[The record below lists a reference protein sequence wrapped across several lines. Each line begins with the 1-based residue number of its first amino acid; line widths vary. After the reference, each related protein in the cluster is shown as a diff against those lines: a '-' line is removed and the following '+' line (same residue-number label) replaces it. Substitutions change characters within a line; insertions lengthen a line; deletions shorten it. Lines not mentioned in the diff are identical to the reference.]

1 MGHDISPIGNHK
13 LNTKDM
19 KVLAEDICSCIDI
32 NIEYG
37 YWGRK
42 EHFKLLGEI
51 KNDESVV
58 LGKNIKNEKFK
69 TFMLTDESYQLKQ
82 LYDKYGDDLF
92 YNPEYC
98 KMIFIANS

>member
-19 KVLAEDICSCIDI
+19 KVLAEDICSRIDI
-32 NIEYG
+32 NIGYG
-37 YWGRK
+37 YWGQK
-42 EHFKLLGEI
+42 VQFKLLGEN
-51 KNDESVV
+51 KNDESDV

-82 LYDKYGDDLF
+82 LHDK
-92 YNPEYC
+92 
-98 KMIFIANS
+98 